1 MAAPTNQSEY
11 WQPPHKDRSLLDRP
25 LASASDYKLRMAS
38 GWTVTDGT
46 YPPVTEDR
54 RTNRNVPYPSYIDE
68 AYRATYGLS
77 TLQLARDAPISLCA
91 MDVAT
96 DHVLKCA
103 PPFIRSEVNIYPPN
117 GPALWSADES
127 HQESIY
133 EQTERQKEK
142 RGEDVYGEFKTKP
155 WGLWP
160 LWVEDQWGCDYV
172 LLVWYADSST
182 TNPDFFNNVTMATI
196 YDPRRDPV
204 ADAEGYHC
212 PISQR
217 RARLERQIRKFF
229 VRAGF
234 ETDKLV
240 FADGYCAPMP
250 LDEATSGERCFAS
263 TKEILD
269 CLISYYQDAA
279 DGNTQDLS
287 HGFWNLSQWVNPY
300 QYRIEMA
307 GINAWVLMAT
317 FDYNARIT
325 VECIEPDFKSDV
337 VADGKHHIIK
347 PFSLAGPYEAP
358 EMATDD
364 YLLRS
369 KSTT

>member
-54 RTNRNVPYPSYIDE
+54 RTNRNVPYPSYIDQ
-68 AYRATYGLS
+68 AYRAT
-77 TLQLARDAPISLCA
+77 
-91 MDVAT
+91 
-96 DHVLKCA
+96 
-103 PPFIRSEVNIYPPN
+103 SEVNIYPPN

-133 EQTERQKEK
+133 EQTEQQTEK

-182 TNPDFFNNVTMATI
+182 ANPELFDNVTMATI

-204 ADAEGYHC
+204 ADAEGYHG

-217 RARLERQIRKFF
+217 RARLEQQIRKFF

-263 TKEILD
+263 TKEIID

-317 FDYNARIT
+317 FDYNARVT